1 MRRLLAAILVAP
13 LILQAQPP
21 PRKIMVAPAA
31 EGAIVTESYGSLEA
45 P

>member
-1 MRRLLAAILVAP
+1 MRRLLAAFLVAP

-21 PRKIMVAPAA
+21 PRKITAAPAA
-31 EGAIVTESYGSLEA
+31 EGAIDKEPYGSLEA